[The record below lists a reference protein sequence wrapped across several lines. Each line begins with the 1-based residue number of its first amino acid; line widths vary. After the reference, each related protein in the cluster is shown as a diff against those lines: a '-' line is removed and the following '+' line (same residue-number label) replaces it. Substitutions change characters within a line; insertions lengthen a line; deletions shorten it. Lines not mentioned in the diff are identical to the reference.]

1 MTGKGMIRNIT
12 GSLTLLLF
20 IIGMA
25 VPFSAVSV
33 QAADYVMHVDGTGN
47 DTTGD
52 GSMGA
57 PWRSIR
63 KALTEIPALN
73 MTMADNLVI
82 YVGLGNYSVANGEED
97 SASTYEITTP
107 NIAIKGSGSGS
118 YIDGSG
124 LANWSTGFT
133 ILADNITITEFQFYG
148 FSGSG
153 VAITNVQNA
162 KVMGCMFQNN
172 GYGVRMTS
180 TTVNMTPEIWKNTIS
195 DSTYNGILV
204 EASGAGFDL
213 SPMIKMNDILR
224 SKYHGI
230 ALMAMSGT
238 SGSGIY
244 GNTISDNDYSG
255 IYMWADMGTVNP
267 KISSNKI
274 TGNRTGIYVGGG
286 YGSAAPVIRNNLIR
300 GPHPTT
306 QEYGIQIS
314 MPMSGSV
321 TPEILHNTVDGG
333 GITPTG
339 INIPNSPNVIPV
351 IRFNIISNFSQ
362 YGIYNEQTGAP
373 DIDYNDVFNNA
384 VGDYYNFDPAGTG
397 NISADPLYE
406 TDYSIPL
413 ASPCINAVPAA
424 EENAL
429 PYPVLEDIIGTTR
442 PRSSGPGQSL
452 DFDMGCYEYPYQ
464 EFTFT
469 MPGGTG
475 LSSDYRLMTVPLSDF
490 TGSSILKKFE
500 TAFGPYDPNL
510 WRIFAY
516 VKGSDPAEY
525 MEIDDTMLAEYFP
538 SFYGSA
544 FWVISRSGAFSKED
558 TVFGGGNAAN
568 KWPFSINLDAG
579 WNLVA
584 LPWSDDPVNED
595 IQLANV
601 MVEGID
607 AKHYLLDAA
616 NALTQQGVWAYGS
629 TGYTELTK
637 TSDVLQIG
645 QGYWI
650 YAAYTGV
657 KLVIPP
663 DNSGDYFAVGKV
675 AKPNKGRAIDKRI
688 KGLTPPQPPGT
699 GFTAEGGNGCFIGS
713 VY

>member
-1 MTGKGMIRNIT
+1 MIRNIT
-12 GSLTLLLF
+12 GSLRLLLF

-25 VPFSAVSV
+25 VSFSAVSV
-33 QAADYVMHVDGTGN
+33 QAADYVMHVDGAGN

-63 KALTEIPALN
+63 KALMGIPALN

-82 YVGLGNYSVANGEED
+82 YVGLGTYSVATGEED
-97 SASTYEITTP
+97 SATRYEITTP

-124 LANWSTGFT
+124 LANWSTGFM
-133 ILADNITITEFQFYG
+133 IMADNITITEFQFYG

-153 VAITNVQNA
+153 VAISNVQNA
-162 KVMGCMFQNN
+162 KVMGCTFQNN

-180 TTVNMTPEIWKNTIS
+180 TTVSMTPEIWKNTIR
-195 DSTYNGILV
+195 DSAYNGILV

-213 SPMIKMNDILR
+213 SPMIKMNVI
-224 SKYHGI
+224 SGSVNNGI

-238 SGSGIY
+238 AGPGIF
-244 GNTISDNDYSG
+244 GNTIKDNSYDG
-255 IYMWADMGTVNP
+255 IYMWADMGTVAP
-267 KISSNKI
+267 KISSNRI
-274 TGNRTGIYVGGG
+274 TGSRTGIYVGAG
-286 YGSAAPVIRNNLIR
+286 YGSAAPVIRNNLISV
-300 GPHPTT
+300 PHPTT
-306 QEYGIQIS
+306 PEYGIQIS

-333 GITPTG
+333 GATPRG

-362 YGIYNEQTGAP
+362 YGIYNEQTGTPP
-373 DIDYNDVFNNA
+373 DIDYNDVYGNIEN
-384 VGDYYNFDPAGTG
+384 YYNFDPAGTG

-452 DFDMGCYEYPYQ
+452 DYDMGCYEYPYL

-469 MPGGTG
+469 MPGGSG
-475 LSSDYRLMTVPLSDF
+475 IPADYRLMTVPLSDF

-525 MEIDDTMLAEYFP
+525 MEINDAMIGEYFP
-538 SFYGSA
+538 SFHGSA
-544 FWVISRSGAFSKED
+544 FWVISRSGAFPKEY

-568 KWPFSINLDAG
+568 KWPFAIDLDAG
-579 WNLVA
+579 WNLVS
-584 LPWSDDPVNED
+584 LPWADDPVNEN

-607 AKHYLLDAA
+607 AKYYLLDAA
-616 NALTQQGVWAYGS
+616 NTLTQQGVWAYGS
-629 TGYTELTK
+629 TGYTELANP
-637 TSDVLQIG
+637 SDVLQIG

-650 YAAYTGV
+650 YAAYSGV

-663 DNSGDYFAVGKV
+663 DNSGDYFAVGKYPN
-675 AKPNKGRAIDKRI
+675 PNKGAVDKRI
-688 KGLTPPQPPGT
+688 KGLRPPQPPGA

-713 VY
+713 VLDV